1 MEEGEG
7 EGGGGAKGRW
17 GQGVVVTQMNDVVIS
32 EQGVQS
38 HMFIYHLKTS
48 SHIGV
53 FFFLFF
59 CNCTF
64 SGHFSGRVVK
74 LGIPLC
80 ALRFFLTCSPLGL

>member
-1 MEEGEG
+1 MEEGEGEG

-53 FFFLFF
+53 FFFCFF
-59 CNCTF
+59 ATVH
-64 SGHFSGRVVK
+64 SRATLVGE
-74 LGIPLC
+74 
-80 ALRFFLTCSPLGL
+80 